1 MSSTT
6 APLAPPPT
14 HTPGGTLIALPP
26 SGGIAGTGGTGG
38 TAAGGTTAVARLA
51 GATSS
56 TFAIPYGIHFPIFNG
71 EDWPHWSGTME
82 AILVLYEADDVI
94 RHSTAPHGVDLDD
107 WNLVHRRA
115 KAYLR
120 LYIKP
125 DIYSH
130 IASEVDYPTF
140 KDKWDVL
147 NIMYG
152 GAVGSTAVF
161 NQWISLISTRLD
173 DSAPMAPQL
182 AKLNETRV
190 TLHNASMGVT
200 DVQYALLLLH
210 ALPPSY
216 EVLVSTILASGAPS
230 ALIFAEITAR
240 ILNEESRRTGS
251 SGSSLNAAR
260 AAPIK
265 SSGKKRDHSGLT
277 CHYCNKKG
285 HIKPD
290 CRKRKKDEAEA
301 AKKASTSGS
310 SNKAANSH
318 VQVVPSTASIKEVDD
333 LVENFEVGVAL
344 YTAERMR
351 WMMDSGAT
359 HHITPHRSDFKDYT
373 PTKGSVRLGDKS
385 TIDQIGVGSVTF
397 TTSLGLPITLSNVL
411 HLPQVKTRFM
421 STRALAQK
429 GAEVSFD
436 SGSFKITVKSKC
448 VATGYLE
455 DNLYW
460 LDASSIGL
468 NTHVK
473 SAATTLHT
481 WHQRMGHISHAAL
494 KSHGPSAL
502 TGMDLDGSTTADI
515 PVCRGCEFGKSTR
528 QPFSASTTQRTSRVF
543 EVVHSDLAGP
553 MQTKSIQ
560 GSAYTAT
567 FIDNHSKL
575 AVVYFLKSKDQFVK
589 ALQTYL
595 AWGETQTSSKLR
607 ALHSDRGGEYMAG
620 QVQDILK
627 QRGIEHHLTM
637 PGSPQSNGKAERFN
651 RTIMD
656 KAEAMRHTAGLSNG
670 FWELAV
676 AAAVHIYNRSPS
688 RTIKW
693 RTPHELWYSGKVPD
707 VSHLRI
713 FGCKGYM
720 HVPADKRRKLDAKAL
735 EVTLVGFEP
744 DAKGYKLWDSQTR
757 SIRLSR
763 DVTFDESS
771 FPSYKGAETH
781 PTPSTTVL
789 TPQFIPPVTA
799 VPHPP
804 ALPPM

>member
-26 SGGIAGTGGTGG
+26 TGGIAGSGGTSG
-38 TAAGGTTAVARLA
+38 TAAGGTTAPACITAA
-51 GATSS
+51 GMS
-56 TFAIPYGIHFPIFNG
+56 TFNIPHGIHFPIFNG
-71 EDWPHWSGTME
+71 EDWPNWLGTME
-82 AILVLYEADDVI
+82 AILVLYEADNVI
-94 RHSTAPHGVDLDD
+94 RHASPPLGVDVAE
-107 WNLVHRRA
+107 WNSVHRRA

-147 NIMYG
+147 SIMYG
-152 GAVGSTAVF
+152 GAVGSTALF
-161 NQWISLISTRLD
+161 NLWVSLISAGLD
-173 DSAPMAPQL
+173 DAQPLPQQL
-182 AKLNETRV
+182 AKLNDTRV
-190 TLHNASMGVT
+190 TLHNASMGIT
-200 DVQYALLLLH
+200 DVQYSLLLLH

-230 ALIFAEITAR
+230 ALVFAEITAR
-240 ILNEESRRTGS
+240 ILNEEGRRHGPSGS
-251 SGSSLNAAR
+251 SSLNAAR
-260 AAPIK
+260 SAPIK
-265 SSGKKRDHSGLT
+265 GKGKARDHSNLT
-277 CHYCNKKG
+277 CHYCQQKG

-290 CRKRKKDEAEA
+290 CRKRKKDEAD
-301 AKKASTSGS
+301 AKKKESSSGS
-310 SNKAANSH
+310 GKKPANSH
-318 VQVVPSTASIKEVDD
+318 QSIHTTASIKEIDD
-333 LVENFEVGVAL
+333 DTVLVESFDNNEIGCAL
-344 YTAERMR
+344 YAASRVR

-359 HHITPHRSDFKDYT
+359 HHITPHRSDFSDYT
-373 PTKGSVRLGDKS
+373 PCRGAVRLGDKS
-385 TIDQIGVGSVTF
+385 TISQVGVGSVVF
-397 TTSLGLPITLSNVL
+397 TTSQGLPITLSNVL
-411 HLPQVKTRFM
+411 HLPEVKTRFL

-429 GAEVSFD
+429 GAQVSFD
-436 SGSFKITVKSKC
+436 SGSFKISVKQKC
-448 VATGYLE
+448 IATGYLE
-455 DNLYW
+455 ANLYW
-460 LDASSIGL
+460 LDASTIGL
-468 NTHVK
+468 NTHTK

-481 WHQRMGHISHAAL
+481 WHQRMGHISHNAL
-494 KSHGPSAL
+494 KTYSPSAT
-502 TGMDLDGSTTADI
+502 TGMDFNGSATTDT
-515 PVCRGCEFGKSTR
+515 PVCSGCEFGKSTC
-528 QPFSASTTQRTSRVF
+528 QPFSASTTQRTSRIF

-595 AWGETQTSSKLR
+595 AWGETQMSSKLR
-607 ALHSDRGGEYMAG
+607 ALHSDRGSEYMAG

-676 AAAVHIYNRSPS
+676 AAAVHIYKRSPS
-688 RTIKW
+688 RTTQW
-693 RTPHELWYSGKVPD
+693 RPPHELW
-707 VSHLRI
+707 
-713 FGCKGYM
+713 
-720 HVPADKRRKLDAKAL
+720 
-735 EVTLVGFEP
+735 
-744 DAKGYKLWDSQTR
+744 
-757 SIRLSR
+757 
-763 DVTFDESS
+763 
-771 FPSYKGAETH
+771 
-781 PTPSTTVL
+781 
-789 TPQFIPPVTA
+789 
-799 VPHPP
+799 
-804 ALPPM
+804 